1 MNAIIESGGKQY
13 PVAPGQEVR
22 LEKLAG
28 EVGSAV
34 EFTGVVAVSGD
45 DGKLLTGDDLKS
57 AKVTATIAEQGRS
70 KKIRV
75 LKFKRR
81 KQYRRHSG
89 HRQDYTA
96 VKIDKIEV

>member
-13 PVAPGQEVR
+13 PVSPGQEVR

-34 EFTGVVAVSGD
+34 EFTGVLAVSGD
-45 DGKLLTGDDLKS
+45 DGKLLTGEDLKS
-57 AKVTATIAEQGRS
+57 AKVMATISAQGRD